1 MPSSGGRESLAW
13 RQHIEPLPR
22 SQMISQSGAKR
33 KLTYHNHTRTK
44 KRNHTSASIV
54 AHRPRQKAQAGRPAW
69 QVVRLRTHAH
79 RAAAQHRHRWR
90 VGKRSHRRFNRGKV
104 HASSQHVV
112 QTHLRRSWPHLP
124 WVVGYEKHVR
134 SIKRR
139 AQPQQKRAL
148 RRNADAVL
156 ARPSV
161 KGSKCTTEDDVCQ
174 KACSVIERSN
184 RSARA
189 TYQKS
194 AAIDCSPQR
203 GSAMQCRPRSAFA
216 ARTAGKPRVSRAT
229 RRVCGGSGR
238 PSSGRATRGRG
249 LGGTMGALRVSRAR
263 P

>member
-1 MPSSGGRESLAW
+1 
-13 RQHIEPLPR
+13 
-22 SQMISQSGAKR
+22 MIFQSGAKR
-33 KLTYHNHTRTK
+33 KLMYHNHTRPK
-44 KRNHTSASIV
+44 RRNHTSASIV

-69 QVVRLRTHAH
+69 QVVCLRTHAPRR
-79 RAAAQHRHRWR
+79 RAAQAQVARRQTQPQE
-90 VGKRSHRRFNRGKV
+90 RFNRGKV

-124 WVVGYEKHVR
+124 WVVGSVKHVR

-148 RRNADAVL
+148 RRNAGAVL

-161 KGSKCTTEDDVCQ
+161 RGSKCTTEDGVCQ
-174 KACSVIERSN
+174 KACSVTERSN

-189 TYQKS
+189 TYQTS

-203 GSAMQCRPRSAFA
+203 ESAMQCRPRSAFA

-229 RRVCGGSGR
+229 RRVCGGGGR
-238 PSSGRATRGRG
+238 PSPATRGRG